1 MKYKFK
7 EGKLLRIPEELSA
20 ERYLQSEKQETKY
33 CSASCNVS
41 FTGSSSE
48 DVTEQLL
55 NYLKDSVKSGD
66 LSPWFIIEE

>member
-7 EGKLLRIPEELSA
+7 DGKLMRTA
-20 ERYLQSEKQETKY
+20 KETKY
-33 CSASCNVS
+33 FSATCNLS

-55 NYLKDSVKSGD
+55 KYLKDSVKSGD